1 MGVLWLGDICVA
13 ERGSRQLLLR
23 YLGSRIVAGAG
34 QGGGGQLTDEELYSV
49 VFCGD
54 VPAFREGSLAHTDS
68 AQAYISLGQKPV
80 SSLSLGPWPRR
91 RASGSRQQNLLCGS
105 FLACACA
112 ASLSQLFLTRTPPQR
127 PAAYA
132 PSGPDFPPRSQ
143 GKRRRGWPSRG
154 LLTRGRGDARVRSD
168 LRTRRA
174 LVAALASQP
183 QSLGTP
189 PCPRQSRRT
198 IHGQTLCGG
207 QGRASNALQ
216 KQKGLRWRQRLQH
229 PSEGQQGRLSPPG
242 CQISILRHEQHPGL
256 LGGHAGLEIE
266 CRDWRWRP
274 KSFSF
279 KT

>member
-1 MGVLWLGDICVA
+1 MPIWPLRSVAWGVDCEADEVSFRAKAVRGDDGRMGVLWLRYICFA

-112 ASLSQLFLTRTPPQR
+112 ASLPQLFLTRTPPQR

-132 PSGPDFPPRSQ
+132 PSGPDFPPRSP

-154 LLTRGRGDARVRSD
+154 L
-168 LRTRRA
+168 
-174 LVAALASQP
+174 
-183 QSLGTP
+183 
-189 PCPRQSRRT
+189 
-198 IHGQTLCGG
+198 
-207 QGRASNALQ
+207 
-216 KQKGLRWRQRLQH
+216 
-229 PSEGQQGRLSPPG
+229 
-242 CQISILRHEQHPGL
+242 
-256 LGGHAGLEIE
+256 
-266 CRDWRWRP
+266 
-274 KSFSF
+274 
-279 KT
+279 